1 MEYFSTDIHEGTNLS
16 FSRKEISNEIATALL
31 PQLKTSELDAV
42 YFYGA
47 GCGFP
52 DKISMVHRA
61 ITKHLSVKNEV
72 EVNTDMLAAAWPLRT

>member
-1 MEYFSTDIHEGTNLS
+1 MELE
-16 FSRKEISNEIATALL
+16 
-31 PQLKTSELDAV
+31 LKKISELDAV

-61 ITKHLSVKNEV
+61 ITKQTE
-72 EVNTDMLAAAWPLRT
+72 E